1 MINGVDVSKC
11 VCLNSNLMCTQY
23 QLQYGNLHCE
33 SKKNCYYKQ
42 MKRYNQDYERLTN
55 QCIAVIEQNKMLQ
68 KELNNYKKLLDE
80 YKNKNEVAE

>member
-1 MINGVDVSKC
+1 
-11 VCLNSNLMCTQY
+11 
-23 QLQYGNLHCE
+23 
-33 SKKNCYYKQ
+33 